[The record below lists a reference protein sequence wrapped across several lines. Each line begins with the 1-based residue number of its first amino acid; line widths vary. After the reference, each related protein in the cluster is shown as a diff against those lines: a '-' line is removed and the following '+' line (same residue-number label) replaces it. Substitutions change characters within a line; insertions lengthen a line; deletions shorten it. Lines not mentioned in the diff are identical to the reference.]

1 MNIFSREEAGSDL
14 HTKKNLSGCKIKNAL
29 SKGPKQEGRET
40 NQQTIA
46 IVQIKDGVEQIKVV
60 AP

>member
-1 MNIFSREEAGSDL
+1 M
-14 HTKKNLSGCKIKNAL
+14 KKNLSGCKIKNAL
-29 SKGPKQEGRET
+29 RKGPKQEGRET